1 MPRVSVVIP
10 HYNDLAGLTRCLAS
24 LDAQTM
30 PHDEFEV
37 IVADNASP
45 LPRDAI
51 EATIT
56 GRAKLVFV
64 AEKGAGPARNGGVAV
79 ATGEILAFIDADCV
93 AMPGWLEAGVAGLN
107 DYDFI
112 GGHVAVSVGDPAR
125 MTGAEAFESVFA
137 FDFRSY
143 ILDKGFTGS
152 GNMFVWRRVFDQVGG
167 FRPAVS
173 EDTEWSHRA
182 TGMGFRL
189 GYVPEAEIAH
199 PARKDWGELS
209 GKWRRVVRERYLL
222 TSEQPLGRLR
232 WLALTWA
239 LPLSAVAHTPKVL
252 RAANLPDVAARMRA
266 LATLYRLRM
275 YRFVEA
281 HRQFLGSSR

>member
-30 PHDEFEV
+30 LREEFEIV
-37 IVADNASP
+37 VADNASP
-45 LPRDAI
+45 VSRDAI
-51 EATIT
+51 EAVIS
-56 GRAKLVFV
+56 GRARLTFV
-64 AEKGAGPARNGGVAV
+64 DEKGAGPARNGGVAV
-79 ATGEILAFIDADCV
+79 ASGEILAFIDADCV
-93 AMPGWLEAGVAGLN
+93 AMPGWLEAGVAGLR
-107 DYDFI
+107 DYDFV
-112 GGHVAVSVGDPAR
+112 GGHVAVSVEDPAR

-152 GNMFVWRRVFDQVGG
+152 GNMFVWRRVFDEVGG

-189 GYVPEAEIAH
+189 GYVPEAAIAH
-199 PARKDWGELS
+199 PARKDWRELS
-209 GKWRRVVRERYLL
+209 GKWRRLARERYLL
-222 TSEQPLGRLR
+222 TKEQPGARLR
-232 WLALTWA
+232 WLVRTWA

-252 RAANLPDVAARMRA
+252 RAASLPDAGARLRA
-266 LATLYRLRM
+266 LGTLYRLRLW
-275 YRFVEA
+275 RFFEG
-281 HRQFLGSSR
+281 HRQLFGSNR